1 MFAGTIHDNIAY
13 GRPGASD
20 AEVVDAAK
28 AAHVDG
34 FVRTLPEGYATVLDE
49 DASNLSSGQKQLLT
63 IAAPSSPTRASSS
76 STRPPATSTPAR
88 GPHPRG
94 HGAPARGRTS
104 FVIAHRLSTIREANP
119 SL

>member
-1 MFAGTIHDNIAY
+1 MVLQDTWMFAGTIHDNIAY

-49 DASNLSSGQKQLLT
+49 DASNLSSGQNNCSPSR
-63 IAAPSSPTRASSS
+63 APSSPTRASSS
-76 STRPPATSTPAR
+76 STRPPATSTPA
-88 GPHPRG
+88 PRSSSKRPWRACARV
-94 HGAPARGRTS
+94 APAS
-104 FVIAHRLSTIREANP
+104 
-119 SL
+119 